1 MYAPWPPA
9 LGTYRRRRAAC
20 PQGPVYCTYWVRVPA
35 TGVPYVPRTVAPQVG
50 YVLLMRP
57 HGFTALILPDF
68 TSHDHGGVNEPFA
81 RLFDPA
87 PMIASLAAV
96 GIVAR
101 AQPLPGERLLL

>member
-1 MYAPWPPA
+1 MYF
-9 LGTYRRRRAAC
+9 TYRVC
-20 PQGPVYCTYWVRVPA
+20 VPA

-50 YVLLMRP
+50 YVLLMRL

-68 TSHDHGGVNEPFA
+68 TSHGHGGVNEPFA

-87 PMIASLAAV
+87 PMIASLVAV

-101 AQPLPGERLLL
+101 AQPLPGERVLL

>member
-1 MYAPWPPA
+1 M
-9 LGTYRRRRAAC
+9 
-20 PQGPVYCTYWVRVPA
+20 
-35 TGVPYVPRTVAPQVG
+35 
-50 YVLLMRP
+50 LLMRP

-87 PMIASLAAV
+87 PMIASLAEV

-101 AQPLPGERLLL
+101 ATLTLTLTLTLSLSLTLTR